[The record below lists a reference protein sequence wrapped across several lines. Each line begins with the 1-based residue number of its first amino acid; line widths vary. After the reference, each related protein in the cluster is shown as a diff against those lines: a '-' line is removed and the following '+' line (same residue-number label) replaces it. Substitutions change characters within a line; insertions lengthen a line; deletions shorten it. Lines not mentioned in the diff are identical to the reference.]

1 MGNIHRVEVVVH
13 VDAALNEGQKTE
25 MVEHLRGCAG
35 VEDARF
41 SPGHDH
47 LLLLIDY
54 DRDRQRSKAVLDH
67 LQQAHKGAGLLA
79 PV

>member
-1 MGNIHRVEVVVH
+1 MGNIHQVEVVVH
-13 VDAALNEGQKTE
+13 IDDALNEGQRAD
-25 MVEHLRGCAG
+25 MVRQLRDCAG

-47 LLLLIDY
+47 LLLIDY
-54 DRDRQRSKAVLDH
+54 DRDCIQSKDVLGYV
-67 LQQAHKGAGLLA
+67 QQTHEGAELVG